1 MKKVHRIKNSDI
13 IGYCVLFAIVVGIA
27 MFGIV
32 GSINEPLHIAII
44 GCAIYIGIAAY
55 LTAVFIK
62 DIRNNLKNPCREYL
76 NAHHY
81 AIPFYPDSYC
91 LPAYPGSRLDESFKR
106 KRESELAEQAKINK
120 TYGVHP
126 TEIWAVGHPEMQAIP
141 KLMDGIKNELLALH
155 NQGINI
161 YWSRQGLVY
170 VAGQWVWTAYGV
182 SNFSNWLCQFK
193 KMREVFNYAP
203 VKEGG
208 EWGIEY

>member
-1 MKKVHRIKNSDI
+1 MRFRSTQIVIVYPLIRALVWMKVSSVSENPNS
-13 IGYCVLFAIVVGIA
+13 
-27 MFGIV
+27 
-32 GSINEPLHIAII
+32 
-44 GCAIYIGIAAY
+44 
-55 LTAVFIK
+55 
-62 DIRNNLKNPCREYL
+62 L
-76 NAHHY
+76 NRQK
-81 AIPFYPDSYC
+81 ST
-91 LPAYPGSRLDESFKR
+91 K
-106 KRESELAEQAKINK
+106 K
-120 TYGVHP
+120 YGVHP
-126 TEIWAVGHPEMQAIP
+126 TEIWAVGHPDLKDIP
-141 KLMDGIKNELLALH
+141 TQIMESIKDELLALH